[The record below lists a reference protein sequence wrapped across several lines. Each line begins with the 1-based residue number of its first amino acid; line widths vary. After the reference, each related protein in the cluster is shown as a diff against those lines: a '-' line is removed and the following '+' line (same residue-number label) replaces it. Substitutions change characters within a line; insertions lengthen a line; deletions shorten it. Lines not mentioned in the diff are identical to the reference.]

1 MASLT
6 AQGWAGLDT
15 RAGWT
20 TGLPVQTFS
29 IVTVCF
35 NDAEALAPTIRSICG
50 QTYSGF
56 QYVIQDGGSSDETKA
71 LVNSFGDWIDVFVSE
86 PDGGIYQAM
95 NRAVQRCTG
104 QYTLFINAGDVLAAP
119 GVLAEIAGQ
128 LVEGDDIVSGVAIA
142 AETGKPHPFRA
153 PDMYWTGMTF
163 DHQAAVVRTDLLK
176 QHPFDETARISGD
189 FDFFLRQRKLGASFR
204 QIPLTICRKPY
215 AVGASASF
223 IARFRER
230 YGVALRHFGDTYPV
244 EETLTR
250 ELVQYMVKFFDAA
263 HLKAHMETLK
273 VDALLKLHD
282 ELGVLMASRQK
293 RA

>member
-1 MASLT
+1 M
-6 AQGWAGLDT
+6 
-15 RAGWT
+15 
-20 TGLPVQTFS
+20 QTFS
-29 IVTVCF
+29 IVTVCH

-50 QTYSGF
+50 QTYAGF
-56 QYVIQDGGSSDETKA
+56 QYVIQDGGSTDQTKE
-71 LVNSFGDWIDVFVSE
+71 LVNSFGDWVDVFVSG
-86 PDGGIYQAM
+86 PDTGIYQAM

-104 QYTLFINAGDVLAAP
+104 QYTLFINAGDVLAVP
-119 GVLAEIAGQ
+119 SVLADLASL
-128 LVEGDDIVSGVAIA
+128 LVEGDDIVSGVSIA
-142 AETGKPHPFRA
+142 METGKPHPFRA
-153 PDMYWTGMTF
+153 PDLFWTGMTF
-163 DHQAAVVRTDLLK
+163 DHQAAVVRTELLK
-176 QHPFDETARISGD
+176 QSPFDETARISGD
-189 FDFFLRQRKLGASFR
+189 FDFFSQQRKLGASFR

-230 YGVALRHFGDTYPV
+230 YGVAMRYFGDTYPV

-263 HLKAHMETLK
+263 HLKAHMETLR

-282 ELGVLMASRQK
+282 EFDVLMAPRQK